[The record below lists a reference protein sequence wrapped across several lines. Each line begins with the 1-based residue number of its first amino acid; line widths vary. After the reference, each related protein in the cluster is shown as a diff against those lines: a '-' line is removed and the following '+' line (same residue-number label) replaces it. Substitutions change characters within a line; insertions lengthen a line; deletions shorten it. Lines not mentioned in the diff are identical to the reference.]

1 MANETTFVIDLG
13 MEAELIELYSW
24 PNIKGSKESLKSTI
38 LHWFNQTLKNDGYC
52 GDKAATA
59 SIVVKS
65 KFYALHLTGPK
76 SLKGYQDHLPKFL
89 NHGRAALKRIVE
101 IQAEDAKR
109 AEKAKA
115 KGAKPPK
122 KHWDPRGVGDWR
134 FFLPL
139 GLPLINQRSVQFFHY
154 PPIRLLETNRDY
166 LDDPVPKRWE
176 ELLVAN
182 GIKPENVALYEA
194 VMDSVPVGASDEE
207 GSAKGGGMPIND
219 FVDYQKSQVELLLG
233 EPNSD
238 GFTMPIVVY
247 GANPRKRFWMSYKK
261 GFPESVQTANTWGI
275 KDPQRVQ
282 IRDGCTTSVL
292 AMNHPYSFFMDIQS
306 KKGDDFIPGV
316 TGFWQAGAGKMLESL
331 VAARWQKQMAATP
344 SQDPIAVYK
353 DCQAY
358 WGTLDDKYVPAAK
371 PQQREAAAALILH
384 QGSLDAGVTGTWKF
398 VRDLET
404 SQKIVTEF
412 KQTGAVQ
419 QESLLPAEKAS
430 MINDMLKF
438 LCAKPS

>member
-1 MANETTFVIDLG
+1 
-13 MEAELIELYSW
+13 
-24 PNIKGSKESLKSTI
+24 
-38 LHWFNQTLKNDGYC
+38 
-52 GDKAATA
+52 
-59 SIVVKS
+59 
-65 KFYALHLTGPK
+65 
-76 SLKGYQDHLPKFL
+76 
-89 NHGRAALKRIVE
+89 
-101 IQAEDAKR
+101 
-109 AEKAKA
+109 
-115 KGAKPPK
+115 
-122 KHWDPRGVGDWR
+122 
-134 FFLPL
+134 
-139 GLPLINQRSVQFFHY
+139 
-154 PPIRLLETNRDY
+154 
-166 LDDPVPKRWE
+166 
-176 ELLVAN
+176 
-182 GIKPENVALYEA
+182 
-194 VMDSVPVGASDEE
+194 
-207 GSAKGGGMPIND
+207 
-219 FVDYQKSQVELLLG
+219 
-233 EPNSD
+233 
-238 GFTMPIVVY
+238 
-247 GANPRKRFWMSYKK
+247 MSYKK
-261 GFPESVQTANTWGI
+261 GFPESVQTAGTWGI

-282 IRDGCTTSVL
+282 IREGCTTSVL

-331 VAARWQKQMAATP
+331 IAARWQKQMAATP

-412 KQTGAVQ
+412 KQNGAVK

-438 LCAKPS
+438 LCAKSS